1 MWFVS
6 SSKLQSG
13 FILELLLVWLLVCF
27 FVVVVGGGGV
37 FFWGLVFARNYP
49 RGPFLVFV
57 SWKFF
62 LAVGG
67 IVGLACAGEQDPAPS
82 AGETQSGN
90 TSQDLPAL
98 WEVLLPPG
106 TGSTHFSP

>member
-27 FVVVVGGGGV
+27 FVFVVVGGGV
-37 FFWGLVFARNYP
+37 FFCGLVWA
-49 RGPFLVFV
+49 RGPLVWWTESKTPSRGLFG

-62 LAVGG
+62 FGSYVFF
-67 IVGLACAGEQDPAPS
+67 C
-82 AGETQSGN
+82 
-90 TSQDLPAL
+90 
-98 WEVLLPPG
+98 PPV
-106 TGSTHFSP
+106 